1 MQVGTSVIPVEV
13 KAGATG
19 SMKSLHQYLL
29 EKNRDFGVRIN
40 GDKPSY
46 IETAFTAHDGGTHP
60 FRLLSLPFYLCG
72 QFYRLAESALEGGI
86 KPFKP

>member
-1 MQVGTSVIPVEV
+1 MGLSLVPVGV

-19 SMKSLHQYLL
+19 SMKSMHQYLL
-29 EKNRDFGVRIN
+29 EKDRDFGVRIN

-46 IETAFTAHDGGTHP
+46 VETEFAMLGGGKRP

-72 QFYRLAESALEGGI
+72 QLNRFAQAALAGEV
-86 KPFKP
+86 KPYKP